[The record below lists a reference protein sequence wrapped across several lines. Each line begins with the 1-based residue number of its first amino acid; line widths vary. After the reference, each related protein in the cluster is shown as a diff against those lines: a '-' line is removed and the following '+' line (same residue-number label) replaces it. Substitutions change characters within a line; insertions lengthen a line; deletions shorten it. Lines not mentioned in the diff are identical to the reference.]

1 MAIFEGDKK
10 LIDIIVALQIHHND
24 KVIALLYPFCCCAIF
39 NETHHTGVNTLLS
52 ILLSM
57 HFSCSFVISTLQ
69 LYFVICTTSISSC
82 SYRLTV
88 YYFIRTQGRKKI
100 FQVGGAE
107 KRNRPSPSDA
117 ARGWVREGEISPPAP
132 PEANFTFCMFSEINR
147 RKIHK

>member
-107 KRNRPSPSDA
+107 KRNRPSL
-117 ARGWVREGEISPPAP
+117 RRIGWVREGEISPPTP
-132 PEANFTFCMFSEINR
+132 PCQRRTFYILYVLRDKQE
-147 RKIHK
+147 KDT